1 MVLVAS
7 RRNYL
12 VVDGMKVIKQSA
24 ARSAVFAA
32 GILGEFFRGGSWGT
46 LLYRKALC
54 YLSNECVVVLWG
66 RVFFLY
72 GLPTLVVKA
81 LACC

>member
-1 MVLVAS
+1 MDVVACEWFMG
-7 RRNYL
+7 RL
-12 VVDGMKVIKQSA
+12 VIKQSA
-24 ARSAVFAA
+24 ARFAVLEA
-32 GILGEFFRGGSWGT
+32 GILGEFFREGSLGT

-66 RVFFLY
+66 RGFFLY